1 MTIPMLKT
9 NYYSN
14 QMNEKSEINKS
25 NGIDSEKVII
35 VITMSMMMKMITTD
49 IYNNY
54 VTNAGNM

>member
-9 NYYSN
+9 NYHSN

-25 NGIDSEKVII
+25 NTIDSEKVII
-35 VITMSMMMKMITTD
+35 VITMSMMMKMKTTY

>member
-1 MTIPMLKT
+1 MIIPMLKT

-25 NGIDSEKVII
+25 NAIDSEKVII
-35 VITMSMMMKMITTD
+35 VIFMSMMMKMITTY
-49 IYNNY
+49 IYNND

>member
-25 NGIDSEKVII
+25 NTIDSEKVII

-49 IYNNY
+49 IYNDY